1 MNAHTSVGPLD
12 RAARVYIA
20 GHRGLVGSALLRTF
34 AGAGFTNLLVRSRAE
49 LDLTDRAAT
58 FDFVLESRPQVVIDA
73 AARVG
78 GILAND
84 TYPADF
90 LSENLQIQVNLLDAA
105 VAARVP
111 RLLFLGS
118 SCIYPKLAP
127 QPIPESAL
135 LTGPLEPTNDA
146 YAIAKI
152 AGILA
157 VQAVRRQH
165 GLPWIS
171 AMPTNLYGPGD
182 NFSPSGSHLLPALI
196 RRYDEAKAS
205 GAPNV
210 TNWGTGTPRRELLHV
225 DDLASACLY
234 LLEHFDGPTHVN
246 VGTGIDHT
254 IGEIAEMV
262 ASAVGYSGETRWDPS
277 KPDGTPRKLLDVSV
291 LREAGWR
298 PSIALRDGIEATV
311 AWYREHAGTVRQS
324 SATPRCRCDARCSER
339 DGPASLPNWTGNA
352 ISCAN
357 CNRIGSVPCSMSGP
371 IRGSTPGVCAARASR
386 AASSRSSRCP
396 GPLPSCS
403 AAPPRTRCGNA
414 GAVRWAMSMEPSRS
428 TSPATRAPA
437 VPSCRC

>member
-1 MNAHTSVGPLD
+1 MSGDTAIGELD
-12 RAARVYIA
+12 RAAPVYIA
-20 GHRGLVGSALLRTF
+20 GHRGLVGSALLRKF
-34 AGAGFTNLLVRSRAE
+34 QAEGFTNLVVRSRAE

-78 GILAND
+78 GILANN

-105 VAARVP
+105 AAARVP

-127 QPIPESAL
+127 QPITESAL

-152 AGILA
+152 AGILQ

-182 NFSPSGSHLLPALI
+182 NFSPSGSHVLPALI
-196 RRYDEAKAS
+196 RRYDEAKAG
-205 GAPNV
+205 GAPDV

-246 VGTGIDHT
+246 MGTGVDHT
-254 IGEIAEMV
+254 IAEIADMV
-262 ASAVGYSGETRWDPS
+262 AEAVGYTGETRWDPT

-291 LREAGWR
+291 LRDAGWR
-298 PSIALRDGIEATV
+298 PSIALRDGIESTV
-311 AWYREHAGTVRQS
+311 AWYRE
-324 SATPRCRCDARCSER
+324 
-339 DGPASLPNWTGNA
+339 NA
-352 ISCAN
+352 D
-357 CNRIGSVPCSMSGP
+357 
-371 IRGSTPGVCAARASR
+371 
-386 AASSRSSRCP
+386 
-396 GPLPSCS
+396 
-403 AAPPRTRCGNA
+403 
-414 GAVRWAMSMEPSRS
+414 AVRR
-428 TSPATRAPA
+428 
-437 VPSCRC
+437 